1 MKLRLRL
8 GLGLGLSVVLWTVG
22 CTSPQVHGLPQGQ
35 SSDLVPLPASLELR
49 GEDSQGRGFRTGDV
63 LKLSWPEHW
72 RMEPMEAWLTHAGLT
87 WSRTRPADADVLW
100 SPSDESLGPE
110 GYTLTV
116 EHDRI
121 VAEAQD
127 AEGAFRAWTTLRQLM
142 PAVCEQG
149 CPQGFELPALAIQD
163 SAYLAHRGLLL
174 DCCRHFMAP
183 SFVKHMIDALA
194 LQKMNVLHWHLTED
208 QGWRLPIEAYPK
220 LTEVGGFRT
229 EADGT
234 VHGGAY
240 TKQDIADIVAYAAER
255 HVTVVP
261 EVELPGHSRAALAAY
276 PWLGCTGDTLP
287 VPNNWGVFKDVYC
300 AGNDSTM
307 AFLKTVLDE
316 TCEMFPSE
324 VIHIGGDEVPKV
336 RWAECPKCQ
345 AKMDELGLATEAE
358 LQTHFINDIG
368 AHLAR
373 KGRRIMGWDEILEG
387 GLPEGAMVQSWRGM
401 EGAVEATHLG
411 TDAVVS
417 PTSHCYLDYPLRST
431 DLEEAYSFVPVPEE
445 AMGHAG
451 QIVGGECNMWSEH
464 APQDLVMSKVF
475 PRATG
480 LAEVFWSGPAVTQ
493 RPGAY
498 DAFLVR
504 LDALSQRWGFLGVTP
519 GLEGVPVEVDVQ
531 PDIRGQVAVTV
542 RPAIRNAGGMV
553 TFTPDSEGSNSET
566 LQGRVGE
573 TLRVSGV
580 GTLDVAVAMRGR
592 KTGVVE
598 RFPVAGHLGAHCPVD
613 LSYSPSVHYTG
624 GGPQAMA
631 DGRRGSLDF
640 RDGAWQA
647 VQGQDMVVTVD
658 LGALQDLEQAQVQ
671 CYLYQDAWI
680 FLPKEVRWEVSQ
692 DGDNFDVLG
701 RSDFD
706 DVLAPDGRQT
716 VVPFAIDGGGVKARF
731 VRLTLVNAGVC
742 PPWHDAATE
751 PSWLFAD
758 ELVVLG
764 R

>member
-1 MKLRLRL
+1 M
-8 GLGLGLSVVLWTVG
+8 
-22 CTSPQVHGLPQGQ
+22 
-35 SSDLVPLPASLELR
+35 PASLELR
-49 GEDSQGRGFRTGDV
+49 GEDSQGRGFLAAET
-63 LKLSWPEHW
+63 LKVSWPEHW
-72 RMEPMEAWLTHAGLT
+72 GMKPMEAWLTKAGLA
-87 WSRTRPADADVLW
+87 WSRTRPEDADMLW
-100 SPSDESLGPE
+100 TRSDQHLGPE

-127 AEGAFRAWTTLRQLM
+127 AEGAFRAWTTLRLLM

-149 CPQGFELPALAIQD
+149 CAHGFELPAVAIRD

-183 SFVKHMIDALA
+183 SFIKQMIEALA

-220 LTEVGGFRT
+220 LTEVGGTRT
-229 EADGT
+229 GEDGT

-287 VPNNWGVFKDVYC
+287 VPHNWGVFKDVYC

-307 AFLKTVLDE
+307 AFLKAVLDE

-345 AKMDELGLATEAE
+345 AKMVRLGLATEAE
-358 LQTHFINDIG
+358 LQTHFINEIG
-368 AHLAR
+368 DHLAL

-401 EGAVEATHLG
+401 QGAVEATHLG

-431 DLEEAYSFVPVPEE
+431 DLEEAYSFVPVPIESL
-445 AMGHAG
+445 GHEG

-464 APQDLVMSKVF
+464 APQHLVMSQVF

-493 RPGAY
+493 QPGSY
-498 DAFLVR
+498 DAFLGR
-504 LDALSQRWGFLGVTP
+504 LDGLSQRWGFLDVTP
-519 GLEGVPVEVDVQ
+519 GLEGVPVEVDVE
-531 PDIRGQVAVTV
+531 PDTQGQIAVTV

-553 TFTPDSEGSNSET
+553 TFTPDSTSPNQEVRRG
-566 LQGRVGE
+566 QVGE
-573 TLRVSGV
+573 TLRVSGI
-580 GTLDVAVAMRGR
+580 GTVAVDVTMRGK

-598 RFPVAGHLGAHCPVD
+598 RFPVAGHLGTHRPLE
-613 LSYSPSVHYTG
+613 LSYAPSVHYTG
-624 GGPQAMA
+624 GSLQAMA
-631 DGRRGSLDF
+631 NGRRGSLDF

-647 VQGQDMVVTVD
+647 VQGQDMVVILDLGESKTVD
-658 LGALQDLEQAQVQ
+658 EVQVQ

-680 FLPKEVRWEVSQ
+680 FLPSEVRWEVSA
-692 DGDNFDVLG
+692 DGDAFDVLG
-701 RSDFD
+701 RSKLEDA
-706 DVLAPDGRQT
+706 LEPDARQT
-716 VVPFAIDGGGVKARF
+716 VVSFAMEGAGAQARF
-731 VRLTLVNAGVC
+731 VRLTLVNAGAC
-742 PPWHDAATE
+742 PSWHDATTE

>member
-1 MKLRLRL
+1 
-8 GLGLGLSVVLWTVG
+8 
-22 CTSPQVHGLPQGQ
+22 
-35 SSDLVPLPASLELR
+35 
-49 GEDSQGRGFRTGDV
+49 
-63 LKLSWPEHW
+63 
-72 RMEPMEAWLTHAGLT
+72 
-87 WSRTRPADADVLW
+87 
-100 SPSDESLGPE
+100 
-110 GYTLTV
+110 
-116 EHDRI
+116 
-121 VAEAQD
+121 
-127 AEGAFRAWTTLRQLM
+127 
-142 PAVCEQG
+142 
-149 CPQGFELPALAIQD
+149 
-163 SAYLAHRGLLL
+163 
-174 DCCRHFMAP
+174 
-183 SFVKHMIDALA
+183 
-194 LQKMNVLHWHLTED
+194 
-208 QGWRLPIEAYPK
+208 
-220 LTEVGGFRT
+220 
-229 EADGT
+229 
-234 VHGGAY
+234 
-240 TKQDIADIVAYAAER
+240 
-255 HVTVVP
+255 
-261 EVELPGHSRAALAAY
+261 
-276 PWLGCTGDTLP
+276 
-287 VPNNWGVFKDVYC
+287 
-300 AGNDSTM
+300 
-307 AFLKTVLDE
+307 
-316 TCEMFPSE
+316 
-324 VIHIGGDEVPKV
+324 
-336 RWAECPKCQ
+336 
-345 AKMDELGLATEAE
+345 
-358 LQTHFINDIG
+358 
-368 AHLAR
+368 
-373 KGRRIMGWDEILEG
+373 
-387 GLPEGAMVQSWRGM
+387 
-401 EGAVEATHLG
+401 
-411 TDAVVS
+411 
-417 PTSHCYLDYPLRST
+417 
-431 DLEEAYSFVPVPEE
+431 
-445 AMGHAG
+445 
-451 QIVGGECNMWSEH
+451 MWSEH

-493 RPGAY
+493 QPGAY

-504 LDALSQRWGFLGVTP
+504 LDALSQRWGFFGVTP

-553 TFTPDSEGSNSET
+553 TFTPDSEGPNSET

-598 RFPVAGHLGAHCPVD
+598 RFPVAGHLGAHCPLD

-658 LGALQDLEQAQVQ
+658 LGAPQDLEQAQVQ